1 MIRRAGGLE
10 STLARDG
17 GGGGDYDGN
26 GCSHR
31 GVSWWMRLSC
41 CVLLVPA
48 PGAGG
53 MRRDESKLG

>member
-17 GGGGDYDGN
+17 GGGDYDGN

-31 GVSWWMRLSC
+31 GV
-41 CVLLVPA
+41 
-48 PGAGG
+48 
-53 MRRDESKLG
+53 